1 MALSPASRYKQMTDV
16 YGRAVTK
23 RKVRISQRY
32 ATTVTSQGQTFQE
45 IAAKWLGDPKL
56 YWMVADLNPHVP
68 YPEEIPMGTRI
79 RIPSG

>member
-1 MALSPASRYKQMTDV
+1 MALSPASRYKQMSDTF
-16 YGRAVTK
+16 GRAVTK
-23 RKVRISQRY
+23 RKTRAYQRY
-32 ATTVTSQGQTFQE
+32 ATTVTIQGQTFQE

-56 YWMVADLNPHVP
+56 YWMVADLNPHIP

>member
-1 MALSPASRYKQMTDV
+1 MALSPASRYKQMTDT
-16 YGRAVTK
+16 YGRAATK
-23 RKVRISQRY
+23 RKVRASHRY
-32 ATTVTSQGQTFQE
+32 STTVTTQGQTFQE

-79 RIPSG
+79 RVPSG

>member
-1 MALSPASRYKQMTDV
+1 MALSPASRYTQMTDLT
-16 YGRAVTK
+16 GLAVTR
-23 RKVRISQRY
+23 RKTRTSSRY
-32 ATTVTSQGQTFQE
+32 ATTVTIQGQTFQE

>member
-1 MALSPASRYKQMTDV
+1 MALSPASRYRQMTDI

-23 RKVRISQRY
+23 RKARPSNRY
-32 ATTVTSQGQTFQE
+32 STTVTIQGQTFQE

>member
-1 MALSPASRYKQMTDV
+1 MALSPASRYTQITDV
-16 YGRAVTK
+16 RGRAATK
-23 RKVRISQRY
+23 RKVRPSNRY
-32 ATTVTSQGQTFQE
+32 STTVTIQGQTFQE

>member
-1 MALSPASRYKQMTDV
+1 MALSPASRYQQMLDAK
-16 YGRAVTK
+16 GRAVTK
-23 RKVRISQRY
+23 RKARTSSRY
-32 ATTVTSQGQTFQE
+32 STTVTIQGQTFQE

-56 YWMVADLNPHVP
+56 YWMVADLNPHIT